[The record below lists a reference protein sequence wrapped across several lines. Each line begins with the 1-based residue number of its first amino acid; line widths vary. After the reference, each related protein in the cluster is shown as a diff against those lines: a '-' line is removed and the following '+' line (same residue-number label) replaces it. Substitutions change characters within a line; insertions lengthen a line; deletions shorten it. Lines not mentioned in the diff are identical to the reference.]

1 MRGKDISDGAIA
13 IMTKGMPV
21 GAPIAGPMV
30 LGLGLGFKIGLVLK
44 FGFENLKSYCD
55 LLDKVLLLAQV
66 MCFFAV
72 VPHIWVVRAVHQ
84 EFEPAQKPH
93 RLLVLARRHPP
104 QIAFKTKLKLDP
116 NGNNQNGF
124 SSFLVHLA
132 IHGA

>member
-1 MRGKDISDGAIA
+1 MRGRDISDGAIA

-55 LLDKVLLLAQV
+55 LLDKILFLAQV